1 MADIDK
7 IRVNGVDY
15 GIQGSD
21 IYSTTEQAIGT
32 WIDGKPIYR
41 KVIVDTTNNTDYSI
55 THGISNIDQITCV
68 YGICDDD
75 TNFIPFG
82 FSANTDYAFASA
94 TKTNILIRVASEY
107 ADYTKNIIIEYTKTT
122 D

>member
-1 MADIDK
+1 MGAINK
-7 IRVNGVDY
+7 IKVGNVYYD
-15 GIQGSD
+15 IQGKD
-21 IYSTTEQAIGT
+21 IYSTTEQVIGT
-32 WIDGKPIYR
+32 WVNDKPIYR

-82 FSANTDYAFASA
+82 FSANTDYAFVS
-94 TKTNILIRVASEY
+94 
-107 ADYTKNIIIEYTKTT
+107 ADYTKNIVIEYTKTT